1 LESKYNKGVSLMAG
15 ADKIRDRILE
25 EARQQA
31 QTNIQRAKE
40 EAARIISAA
49 KEEAD
54 KRKNAIIEGAE
65 KEAVERA
72 KRLVSAAE
80 LEGRKKKLQTKQ
92 EMIKLAFD
100 KAVEN
105 LNSFP
110 RESYREILSS
120 MILNSIKTG
129 REEVILSKDDI
140 SKLGDGFIDSINKKL
155 RERGINGGLKLSDE
169 SRNITGGF
177 ILKDGSIE
185 INNTFEAL
193 VRMMHDELETE
204 VVKVL
209 FSTLK

>member
-1 LESKYNKGVSLMAG
+1 MAG
-15 ADKIRDRILE
+15 ADKIRDKILE

-31 QTNIQRAKE
+31 QTNIQRAEE

-54 KRKNAIIEGAE
+54 RRKNAIIEGAE
-65 KEAVERA
+65 KEAIERS

-80 LEGRKKKLQTKQ
+80 LEGRKQKLQTKQ

-100 KAVEN
+100 KAIAK
-105 LNSFP
+105 LNSLP
-110 RESYREILSS
+110 RESCREILSS

-129 REEVILSKDDI
+129 REEVILSKEDI

-155 RERGINGGLKLSDE
+155 LERGINGGLKISDE

>member
-1 LESKYNKGVSLMAG
+1 MAG
-15 ADKIRDRILE
+15 ADNIRAKILE

-31 QTNIQRAKE
+31 QTNIQRAEE

-49 KEEAD
+49 KEEAAR
-54 KRKNAIIEGAE
+54 KRNAIIERAE
-65 KEAVERA
+65 KEAVERS

-80 LEGRKKKLQTKQ
+80 LEGRKQMLQTKQ
-92 EMIKLAFD
+92 EMIKQAFD
-100 KAVEN
+100 MAVQK
-105 LNSFP
+105 LNALP
-110 RESYREILSS
+110 RESYEEILTG
-120 MILNSIKTG
+120 MILNSITTG
-129 REEVILSKDDI
+129 REEVILSEGDI
-140 SKLGDGFIDSINKKL
+140 KKLGNGFVDSINKKL
-155 RERGINGGLKLSDE
+155 KARGVKGEVKLSDE

-177 ILKDGSIE
+177 IIKDGSIE